1 VSQDFLPSFLEKLG
15 APTPATVRRPNTGR
29 APKALGNPCTGC
41 PAEHQPKARPFVV
54 EAPEIVLVE
63 EVPSA
68 GETEAGRLGPPRPLG
83 GPRLSRACLTR
94 CVPFGPEA
102 DRHEMRRRCSRY
114 LAADLPRGVPVAA
127 LGDEAVYYFCRSRDR
142 GADYW
147 RGLWTRSAHD
157 GRRVYGLREGARF
170 TDDVERLARM
180 LRGPAPGLRRLE
192 VVEDPRLA
200 PELMSWM
207 IAHPGPWAFD
217 VEAYDAG
224 AYPSRPGVATDPCH
238 PDFRLRGVAV
248 AWSEDEGAWLELA
261 PLGPEVW
268 RPFLDRLFSS
278 PARKAASYG
287 HYDEEALVVP
297 GWTGEVRNRGDDALL
312 AWLSL
317 SDGRHTSLRLE
328 RLAVD
333 LLGLDPWWAG
343 FDKSGVGRAPLD
355 LVARAAVFDAGCAL
369 WLCAHARD
377 LMTRGEYWDGE

>member
-1 VSQDFLPSFLEKLG
+1 
-15 APTPATVRRPNTGR
+15 
-29 APKALGNPCTGC
+29 
-41 PAEHQPKARPFVV
+41 
-54 EAPEIVLVE
+54 
-63 EVPSA
+63 
-68 GETEAGRLGPPRPLG
+68 
-83 GPRLSRACLTR
+83 
-94 CVPFGPEA
+94 
-102 DRHEMRRRCSRY
+102 
-114 LAADLPRGVPVAA
+114 
-127 LGDEAVYYFCRSRDR
+127 
-142 GADYW
+142 
-147 RGLWTRSAHD
+147 
-157 GRRVYGLREGARF
+157 
-170 TDDVERLARM
+170 M

-278 PARKAASYG
+278 PARKGASYG

-297 GWTGEVRNRGDDALL
+297 RWVGEVRNRGDDALL

-355 LVARAAVFDAGCAL
+355 LVARAAVFDTGCAL